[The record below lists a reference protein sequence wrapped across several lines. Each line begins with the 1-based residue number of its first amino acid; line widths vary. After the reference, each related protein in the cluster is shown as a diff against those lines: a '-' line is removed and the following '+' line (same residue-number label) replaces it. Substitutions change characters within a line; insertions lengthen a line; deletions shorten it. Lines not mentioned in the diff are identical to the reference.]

1 MVDGPIGVPMVTAAL
16 LVEPAHKQGI
26 ENAIHL
32 NRPMEAQLVLVIH
45 QKQGSV
51 MKSDVLVFLV

>member
-1 MVDGPIGVPMVTAAL
+1 MVDGPIGVCMMTAV
-16 LVEPAHKQGI
+16 LVVELAHKQGI

>member
-1 MVDGPIGVPMVTAAL
+1 MVDGPIGMPMVTATL

-45 QKQGSV
+45 QKQGSA
-51 MKSDVLVFLV
+51 MKSDILVFLV

>member
-1 MVDGPIGVPMVTAAL
+1 MVDGPIGMPMVTAAL

-26 ENAIHL
+26 GNAIHL
-32 NRPMEAQLVLVIH
+32 NRPMEAQLVLVKH

-51 MKSDVLVFLV
+51 MKSDVLVCIV